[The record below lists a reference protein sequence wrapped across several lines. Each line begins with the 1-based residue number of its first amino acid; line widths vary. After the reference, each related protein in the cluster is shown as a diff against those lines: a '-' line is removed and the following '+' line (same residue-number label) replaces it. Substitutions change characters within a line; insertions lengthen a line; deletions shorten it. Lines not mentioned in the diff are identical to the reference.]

1 MSQNPKGNPMD
12 NVTSILTP
20 AMQSRM
26 AEDRW
31 TAVRSV
37 FDDWN
42 CDRLLLTGFDHI
54 RYALDYRTQVVG
66 EGYDWFAATVDPE
79 GSSSV
84 FLPWIDEEAEDRS
97 SRGAPMKL
105 KPLTSWAPAVTH
117 PQFWVETVA
126 ASLAGATKVGVDLVD
141 ASLLDGLRAA
151 LPGVTFVSA
160 GAALY
165 EIRKVKSNDERTL
178 LEVASRLNAAAAE
191 AAMAKVQAGMTDFDL
206 LSEAMRFA
214 QQRGAE
220 HLSHSLCN
228 HRRASGSW
236 FAEGTTFQEG
246 DAFFFDIGCYGP
258 GGYASDIART
268 GFVGEPPRE
277 VRAAY
282 DGLLEAYEVAQS
294 MARPGATVSQIHQ
307 ATNDCLGK
315 LNLPITPYGVGHGVG
330 LRICELPTIHRRDR
344 MDADV
349 TLVEGEVI
357 ALEPE
362 TTVWV
367 GDTRIVLKVED
378 NFVVESDGIRLLSKT
393 N

>member
-1 MSQNPKGNPMD
+1 MD
-12 NVTSILTP
+12 DVTHILTP
-20 AMQSRM
+20 QMKLRM

-31 TAVRSV
+31 AAVRSV
-37 FDDWN
+37 FDQLN

-79 GSSSV
+79 GASSV
-84 FLPWIDEEAEDRS
+84 FLPWIDEASVDVS
-97 SRGAPMKL
+97 TRGQAMAL

-117 PQFWVETVA
+117 PRYWVETVA
-126 ASLAGATKVGVDLVD
+126 ASLRGATRVGIDLID
-141 ASLLDGLRAA
+141 ASLLDGLRSA

-165 EIRKVKSNDERTL
+165 EIRKVKSADERLL
-178 LEVASRLNAAAAE
+178 LEASSRLNAAAAE
-191 AAMAKVQAGMTDFDL
+191 AALAQARPGVTDFDL
-206 LSEAMRFA
+206 LSVAMA
-214 QQRGAE
+214 YMQERGAE

-236 FAEGTTFQEG
+236 FAEGTTLQEG

-268 GFVGEPPRE
+268 GFVGEPPKD
-277 VRAAY
+277 VQRAY
-282 DGLLEAYEVAQS
+282 QGLLEAYGVAQE
-294 MARPGATVSQIHQ
+294 MARPGATVSAIHQ
-307 ATNDCLGK
+307 ATNDCLAK
-315 LNLPITPYGVGHGVG
+315 LKLPITPYGMGHGVG

-378 NFVVESDGIRLLSKT
+378 NFVVESDGCRLLSTT
-393 N
+393 NI